1 MQSINERWRVPQQCV
16 QTVSPD
22 GGGSMSEPSVAALC
36 LYDESREKFLRTVL
50 DSFELQDYE
59 NKWLVVYDTS
69 EVRGSPGDISLRPS
83 SSRIVWM
90 SDPAGTGK
98 PVGTLRNRALSMVSS
113 DIVCHFDSDD
123 WSHCRRITEQVNL
136 LKRSGADVVG
146 YNEALFFD
154 VEKKRNKAWIYSN
167 PNKKYAL
174 GASLCYWTRVWR
186 QLPFFDTN
194 IGEDTAF
201 LLERKVVGVSGLYSD
216 NELFV
221 PRMVCRI
228 HGSNVNAQGYREV
241 LTGMCSEFTRTP
253 SWDSYCKEKTK

>member
-1 MQSINERWRVPQQCV
+1 
-16 QTVSPD
+16 
-22 GGGSMSEPSVAALC
+22 MSEPSVAALC

-69 EVRGSPGDISLRPS
+69 AWRGSPDDISLRPS
-83 SSRIVWM
+83 SSRIVWL
-90 SDPAGTGK
+90 SDPAGAGK

-113 DIVCHFDSDD
+113 DIICHFDSDD

-154 VEKKRNKAWIYSN
+154 VEKQRNEAWLYSN
-167 PNKKYAL
+167 LNKRYAL

-201 LLERKVVGVSGLYSD
+201 LLERKVSGVSSMYDDDRKG
-216 NELFV
+216 V
-221 PRMVCRI
+221 HAPRMICRV
-228 HGSNVNAQGYREV
+228 HGSNVNAQGYREI
-241 LTGMCSEFTRTP
+241 LTGKCNEFTRMPDWDIYCEDILSDCLALP
-253 SWDSYCKEKTK
+253 SLLRGDTK